1 MNWSKPIVRREGCIL
16 IQPLRILIAE
26 DEYLIRWFL
35 TEVLSREGYQVVA
48 VENGRKAIEVAQ
60 RENFDFIITDLM
72 MPEVNGWEIL
82 DFVRQSQHPS
92 RVIIIDASGKE
103 DTEKI
108 AMERGALAYV
118 EKPYIIDRI
127 KGILQESIPNLP

>member
-1 MNWSKPIVRREGCIL
+1 
-16 IQPLRILIAE
+16 
-26 DEYLIRWFL
+26 
-35 TEVLSREGYQVVA
+35 
-48 VENGRKAIEVAQ
+48 
-60 RENFDFIITDLM
+60 
-72 MPEVNGWEIL
+72 VNGWEIL
-82 DFVRQSQHPS
+82 DFVRQSQHRS